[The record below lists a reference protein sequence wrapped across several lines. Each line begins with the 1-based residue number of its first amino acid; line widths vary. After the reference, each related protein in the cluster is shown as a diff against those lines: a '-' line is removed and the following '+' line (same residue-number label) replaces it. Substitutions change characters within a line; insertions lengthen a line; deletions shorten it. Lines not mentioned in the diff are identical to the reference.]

1 MGSKLSRCITAM
13 AGPVVGL
20 LAALMLAGC
29 VSAPTAYPGSDR
41 QFAATLPPPSG
52 AEEPM
57 PEAPAHTSTGAIYS
71 GATSVSLFEDYKAR
85 RVGDVLAVVLAE
97 RTNAR
102 KSANASSS
110 KEASVDIADPVL
122 FGRPVTH
129 NGIPIFN
136 ADVSAGR
143 DFEGQGDAAQSN
155 LLEGTITVTVSEVLG
170 NGNLVVQGEKWIR
183 LNQGEEYLR
192 LRGIVRPVDIRA
204 DNTVLSTQIGDARI
218 AYGGTGALAQSSAP
232 GWLSR
237 FFNSPLWPF

>member
-1 MGSKLSRCITAM
+1 MN
-13 AGPVVGL
+13 VVLDL
-20 LAALMLAGC
+20 LRPLAVLLLVLVIGGCAALQPARPGNDPRF
-29 VSAPTAYPGSDR
+29 SAT
-41 QFAATLPPPSG
+41 
-52 AEEPM
+52 M
-57 PEAPAHTSTGAIYS
+57 PEPAPVPTPAPAVADGTIYNV
-71 GATSVSLFEDYKAR
+71 GTSVSLFQDFKAR
-85 RVGDVLAVVLAE
+85 RVGDVLSVVLAE

-102 KSANASSS
+102 KSANASAS
-110 KEASVDIADPVL
+110 KEASVSIPDPVV
-122 FGRPVTH
+122 FGRTASA

-136 ADVSAGR
+136 ADGTASR

-155 LLEGTITVTVSEVLG
+155 LLEGTITVTVAEVLG
-170 NGNLVVQGEKWIR
+170 NGNLVVQGEKWMK

-218 AYGGTGALAQSSAP
+218 AYGGTGTLAQSNSP